1 MHRRNRVKSKY
12 HDKKRFSRTAA
23 GTHKKN
29 LRATPMRGG
38 IRL

>member
-1 MHRRNRVKSKY
+1 MKRRPANSV
-12 HDKKRFSRTAA
+12 HMKKKFTRTAA

-29 LRATPMRGG
+29 LPATAMRGG